1 MRYITLTDALKH
13 EALVKFQEQLD
24 NDRFSQNRITF
35 SFDLKAQTAVDN
47 KVIVNIRPEAWLKMW
62 SLVHSESGEIGW
74 HATVKRHADK
84 LFEIT
89 DIVLYPQ
96 FVTGTTVTTDDVGY
110 ANWLHRELDDETFN
124 HLRCHG
130 HSHVNMSATPSG
142 VDTTWY
148 NEILQGLDNNDYY
161 IFMIL
166 NKKENYFIEIYDLAN
181 NAIFEK
187 DDITINVILSDNNYL
202 NNWITQSKERALQQ
216 KHNPIGF
223 NTTTNRLENVLNH
236 TNKQADEDAFND
248 MLMSFTEEDMVDK
261 ELTKAI
267 LDVLQR
273 RSYQTGYFGLGYYG
287 YVKLNDYDKIKA
299 AQNWYSRP
307 SLANKPK
314 KGKKGKPQ
322 LSILEEWGDGYDQY
336 Y

>member
-1 MRYITLTDALKH
+1 MRYISLTDALKH
-13 EALVKFQEQLD
+13 EALLKFQEQLD
-24 NDRFSQNRITF
+24 ADSRFAKDRITF
-35 SFDLKAQTAVDN
+35 SFNLTNHTSDD

-62 SLVHSESGEIGW
+62 SLVHSENGEIGW
-74 HATVKRHADK
+74 HATVTRHADK

-89 DIVLYPQ
+89 DVILYPQ
-96 FVTGTTVTTDDVGY
+96 TVSGTTVETDDIGY
-110 ANWLHRELDDETFN
+110 ANWLHKELDDETFN

-187 DDITINVILSDNNYL
+187 DDVIINVVMSDNNYL
-202 NNWITQSKERALQQ
+202 NNWVTQGKEKYLQP
-216 KHNPIGF
+216 KVKPIGF
-223 NTTTNRLENVLNH
+223 DTNNRLGNALAH
-236 TNKQADEDAFND
+236 TNKQADEDAFNN
-248 MLMSFTEEDMVDK
+248 MLMSFTEDDMIDK
-261 ELTKAI
+261 ELTKAV

-287 YVKLNDYDKIKA
+287 YVRLDDYDKIKA
-299 AQNWYSRP
+299 AQNWYSRA
-307 SLANKPK
+307 SLSKPAKKGRKPK
-314 KGKKGKPQ
+314 Q
-322 LSILEEWGDGYDQY
+322 QSILEDWGDGYDQY